1 MSKVSSSKERLENV
15 SNFMTVVCIDGGV
28 GYDLKVVVNK
38 LISGDFDFDD
48 AVVWWE
54 SQGYCFLTN
63 VSISHPS
70 YTTCRLLG
78 KNLLKFIIASKKTNL
93 EIYQDDLFPGKMF
106 YLDCEYK
113 LGFDGDWDRLPSYS
127 DFSIFEIEEGTGRYI
142 SSDGCLED
150 LLDKNSLDGVLFDV
164 KYFVDVTYK
173 Y

>member
-1 MSKVSSSKERLENV
+1 MNKVCTAEDKLKNV

-38 LISGDFDFDD
+38 LISGEFDFND

-54 SQGYCFLTN
+54 NQGHYFLTDMSN
-63 VSISHPS
+63 IASK
-70 YTTCRLLG
+70 TTCRLLG

-113 LGFDGDWDRLPSYS
+113 LGFDGDWDGLPDYS
-127 DFSIFEIEEGTGRYI
+127 DFAIFELEEGTGRYI
-142 SSDGCLED
+142 SSDGCLEG
-150 LLDKNSLDGVLFDV
+150 LLNKDSLDNILFDV
-164 KYFVDVTYK
+164 KYK
-173 Y
+173 N